1 MSTLPKT
8 LTLDTSTSRANPTPQ
23 PMKRLTV
30 PRIRQRKGGEPIVML
45 TAYTVRMAQLLDPH
59 CDMLLVGDSLAQVI
73 YGLPHTVGVTM
84 DMMALHGAAVVR
96 GSYHAAVI
104 VDMPF
109 GSYEGSPEQAFDNA
123 ARLLKE
129 TGAAAVKVEG
139 GKVLAPTIEFLTQRG
154 IPVMGH
160 VGLTPQAV
168 NILGGYGVRGKSE
181 EEARSIVEDAVAV
194 AQAGAFSIVIEGVLE
209 SIAIEITDKVACPTI
224 GIGASAQCDGQVLV
238 TDDMLGMFER
248 VPKFVKKYDDI
259 AGVIGGAVKTYAD
272 EVRSRS
278 FPTADQI
285 YEG

>member
-30 PRIRQRKGGEPIVML
+30 PRIRQRKGGEPLVML

-73 YGLPHTVGVTM
+73 FGLPHTVGVTM

-168 NILGGYGVRGKSE
+168 NILGGYGVRGKSA

-209 SIAIEITDKVACPTI
+209 SIAIEITNKVDCPTI

-248 VPKFVKKYDDI
+248 VPKFVKRFGNM
-259 AGVIGGAVKTYAD
+259 AGVVESAVKDYAD

-278 FPTADQI
+278 FPTEDQT
-285 YEG
+285 YAG